1 MKNNLQ
7 IYLLIILGFVF
18 VDAVAQN
25 NTKQKMPVLFTDR
38 DFCVSGDTV
47 WVKVFQ
53 PEQLENFGNIVHV
66 QLDGKNNNLIS
77 SIAIKTE
84 NNRARGF
91 ISIPDSLSTGQY
103 FITAFLNAQRNTTDL
118 EISGKS
124 LFVYNRFEDRVE
136 EIELIE
142 QNNLGKIKINNSAIN
157 INTYK
162 NEYLTREKVAVKID
176 TNSGFKIKNAIIRAA
191 LVDPLTKE
199 IEIESKFKLQSS
211 NSDIPGFIENDGILL
226 NGKVIGKNGEA
237 PANALVLLSIDGDKP
252 YFDYYVLG
260 ENGDFHFYIKNAF
273 GNGNVVLQAV
283 SNNAGQFTIQLDN
296 NFMVH
301 GETNQYYLKTLN
313 PKQIDFINTSINA
326 NLTNKI
332 FNTVIETQPVNFE
345 MLPRFSIPFYGKPDQ
360 HVIPDEFID
369 LPDFQEISREILPGV
384 QYRSRNDE
392 TTIRVVNSSY
402 RLIFEDEPLRLING
416 IPVFK
421 NDFFKNLK
429 STDISFIDIVKAERI
444 FGDLIFK
451 GVLSVSLYDKSNSWL
466 AQQPNVFQFNVDFI
480 QTAKTPNYEIQNNLH
495 KNQPD
500 MRQVFLWEILKE
512 GQVDYGFNLSD
523 RKGTVE
529 ITVEGLTTDD
539 EFFKSSKLIEIK

>member
-1 MKNNLQ
+1 
-7 IYLLIILGFVF
+7 
-18 VDAVAQN
+18 
-25 NTKQKMPVLFTDR
+25 LFTDR

-53 PEQLENFGNIVHV
+53 PEQLENLGNIVHV

-84 NNRARGF
+84 NNRAQGF

-103 FITAFLNAQRNTTDL
+103 FITAFLNTQRNTTDI
-118 EISGKS
+118 ETSGKL

-136 EIELIE
+136 EIELIKT
-142 QNNLGKIKINNSAIN
+142 NNPAKVETDNSAIN
-157 INTYK
+157 ISTDK

-176 TNSGFKIKNAIIRAA
+176 SNSSNRIKNAIVRAT

-199 IEIESKFKLQSS
+199 IEIENKFRFQSS
-211 NSDIPGFIENDGILL
+211 NSDIPDFIENNGILL
-226 NGKVIGKNGEA
+226 NGKVTGKNGEA
-237 PANALVLLSIDGDKP
+237 TANALVMLTIDSDQP

-273 GNGNVVLQAV
+273 GNGNVVLQTV
-283 SNNAGQFTIQLDN
+283 SNNAGQFTIQLEN
-296 NFMVH
+296 NFMVRANA
-301 GETNQYYLKTLN
+301 NQYYLKTLN
-313 PKQIDFINTSINA
+313 LKQIDFINTSINA
-326 NLTNKI
+326 NLTDKI
-332 FNTVIETQPVNFE
+332 FNPVFVTQPANFE
-345 MLPRFSIPFYGKPDQ
+345 MPPRFSIPFYGKPDQ

-392 TTIRVVNSSY
+392 ITIRIINSSY
-402 RLIFEDEPLRLING
+402 RWFFEDEPLRLING

-421 NDFFKNLK
+421 NDFFTNLK
-429 STDISFIDIVKAERI
+429 STDISFIDIVKAVRI

-451 GVLSVSLYDKSNSWL
+451 GVLSVSLYNKSNSWL
-466 AQQPNVFQFNVDFI
+466 TQQPNVFQFNVDFI
-480 QTAKTPNYEIQNNLH
+480 QTEKTPNYEIQNKLRE
-495 KNQPD
+495 NQPD
-500 MRQVFLWEILKE
+500 MRQVFLWEYLKE
-512 GQVDYGFNLSD
+512 GQSEYDFNLSD

-529 ITVEGLTTDD
+529 ITVEGLTAED

>member
-1 MKNNLQ
+1 MKNNLK

-25 NTKQKMPVLFTDR
+25 NAKQKMPVLFTDR

-84 NNRARGF
+84 NNRAQGF

-103 FITAFLNAQRNTTDL
+103 FMTAFLNAQRNTADL
-118 EISGKS
+118 ETSGKS

-136 EIELIE
+136 EIELIKT
-142 QNNLGKIKINNSAIN
+142 NNPGKVETDNSGMIIK
-157 INTYK
+157 TDK
-162 NEYLTREKVAVKID
+162 NEYLTREKVTVKIE
-176 TNSGFKIKNAIIRAA
+176 TNSGYKFKNAIVRAT

-199 IEIESKFKLQSS
+199 IEIENKFRLQSS
-211 NSDIPGFIENDGILL
+211 NSDIPDFTENDGILL
-226 NGKVIGKNGEA
+226 NGKVTGKNGEV
-237 PANALVLLSIDGDKP
+237 PANALVMLTIDGNQP

-260 ENGDFHFYIKNAF
+260 ENGDFHFYVKNAF

-283 SNNAGQFTIQLDN
+283 SNNAGQFTIQLEN
-296 NFMVH
+296 NFMVRADA
-301 GETNQYYLKTLN
+301 NQLYLKTLN
-313 PKQIDFINTSINA
+313 LKQIDFINTSINA

-332 FNTVIETQPVNFE
+332 FNTVFETQPANFE
-345 MLPRFSIPFYGKPDQ
+345 MPPRFSIPFYGKPDQ

-392 TTIRVVNSSY
+392 ITIRIINSSY
-402 RLIFEDEPLRLING
+402 RWFFEDEPLRLING

-429 STDISFIDIVKAERI
+429 STDISFIDIVKTERI

-466 AQQPNVFQFNVDFI
+466 TQQPNVFQFNVDFI
-480 QTAKTPNYEIQNNLH
+480 QTEKTPNYEIQNKLRD
-495 KNQPD
+495 NQPD
-500 MRQVFLWEILKE
+500 MRQVFLWEVLKE
-512 GQVDYGFNLSD
+512 SQSEYNFNLSD

-529 ITVEGLTTDD
+529 ITVEGLTAED